1 MGAVANPGFSH
12 LSVLYTS
19 EGFAPA
25 TVALMISGTGV
36 MITVG
41 KLLYGET
48 TDRIGGRG
56 SCLLF
61 GGVLL
66 AGHLLCCLAFVQS
79 TALSVVNV
87 LCLGLGYPIATMG
100 PSVWSNDLAAPEQY
114 PVVVRRLQVIYAG
127 GAPLFAS
134 LPGLLADRLGGY
146 IPAYLL
152 FSAIIALTL
161 LCIALAY
168 RSGGRDR

>member
-1 MGAVANPGFSH
+1 MC
-12 LSVLYTS
+12 
-19 EGFAPA
+19 
-25 TVALMISGTGV
+25 IR
-36 MITVG
+36 
-41 KLLYGET
+41 
-48 TDRIGGRG
+48 DR
-56 SCLLF
+56 
-61 GGVLL
+61 
-66 AGHLLCCLAFVQS
+66 
-79 TALSVVNV
+79 
-87 LCLGLGYPIATMG
+87 
-100 PSVWSNDLAAPEQY
+100 SNDLAAPEQY

-127 GAPLFAS
+127 GALLFAS